1 MKAASRI
8 VNGIGTW
15 ELRLE
20 NGSVRFCSEFMR
32 GCQKMLRLASGYGAT
47 TLPALTE
54 AITIENNVTL
64 ANYEI
69 IRLTERVEKMAAA
82 LRA

>member
-1 MKAASRI
+1 MRVASRI

-15 ELRLE
+15 VSHRESGL
-20 NGSVRFCSEFMR
+20 VRSR
-32 GCQKMLRLASGYGAT
+32 GVLMKKVFKYFLPLGYGAT

-64 ANYEI
+64 ANYEV
-69 IRLTERVEKMAAA
+69 IRLTERVDMIAAT

>member
-1 MKAASRI
+1 
-8 VNGIGTW
+8 
-15 ELRLE
+15 
-20 NGSVRFCSEFMR
+20 
-32 GCQKMLRLASGYGAT
+32 MLRLTSGYGAT

-69 IRLTERVEKMAAA
+69 IRLTEVVERMAAA

>member
-1 MKAASRI
+1 
-8 VNGIGTW
+8 
-15 ELRLE
+15 
-20 NGSVRFCSEFMR
+20 
-32 GCQKMLRLASGYGAT
+32 MLRSASGYGAT

-69 IRLTERVEKMAAA
+69 VRLTEAVEKMAVA
-82 LRA
+82 LGA

>member
-1 MKAASRI
+1 MKNVFI
-8 VNGIGTW
+8 FF
-15 ELRLE
+15 LP
-20 NGSVRFCSEFMR
+20 
-32 GCQKMLRLASGYGAT
+32 SGYGAT

-64 ANYEI
+64 ANYEVM
-69 IRLTERVEKMAAA
+69 RLTERVDTIAAA